1 MGIKNLNSNEEILKL
16 KNKLLTLATEYN
28 SKNTKNNEFNDLF
41 IKKFANKRIDSSH
54 NNIFVKRINEILGNN
69 DKVEKKIIWK
79 KKNINK

>member
-69 DKVEKKIIWK
+69 DKVEKKIICK